1 MPRGKRIVITKAPD
15 TSLINKLKSYNISKL
30 KQKRKEIEQELIAN
44 VEKMVQEAQNLY
56 KQDKLDRQRLRSMGF
71 LSIDEAYEEVKKAGI
86 PISFRAFGGRIER
99 KSIRSEKIGKK
110 RVIAKPI
117 LNDWISL
124 HSNFYSVK
132 KAFEIIKEH
141 EKDLNLRAFIGRIE
155 KKSIPSIKINT
166 QRWIPKDVVE
176 SLTQIS
182 KNYMDVSAAIKYLQ
196 ENGVFIKRNAFERR
210 LDRNRIPHVK
220 VGGRRMI
227 AKETLQELVKKELE
241 LAQKKQMEK
250 QLKEE
255 KPIGQPSFLPN
266 ENQNTPQP
274 PMQPPNAS

>member
-1 MPRGKRIVITKAPD
+1 MPRGKRIIITKNPD
-15 TSLINKLKSYNISKL
+15 TTIVNKLKNFNIVKL
-30 KQKRKEIEQELIAN
+30 KQKRKEIEQELISN

-56 KQDKLDRQRLRSMGF
+56 RQDKLDRQRLRSMGF
-71 LSIDEAYEEVKKAGI
+71 LTIDEAYEEVKKAGI

-155 KKSIPSIKINT
+155 KKVVPSIKINT
-166 QRWIPKDVVE
+166 QRWIPKEVVE

-182 KNYMDVSAAIKYLQ
+182 KNYMEVSQAIKYLQ

-227 AKETLQELVKKELE
+227 AKETLEELVKKELE
-241 LAQKKQMEK
+241 LAQKKQLEK
-250 QLKEE
+250 ELKQQ
-255 KPIGQPSFLPN
+255 KPAIHPSSLP
-266 ENQNTPQP
+266 ENQNAPEPPAQP
-274 PMQPPNAS
+274 PSSI